1 MPTPHEKV
9 CADFSDAMLDI
20 EVAIMGFDDGEHEMR
35 ALGNAIAE
43 ALKIMFAAVGGEMV
57 EPRQK
62 HER

>member
-1 MPTPHEKV
+1 
-9 CADFSDAMLDI
+9 MLDI